1 MRISIP
7 SSSVLSTDRV
17 APARQAGGHGAIV
30 AVSTLI
36 GGLGL
41 LLLHL
46 PLLLLILLLLRLLTP
61 ALVPSSEPT
70 EQGARRRADRR
81 SLTGIS
87 SNCTSDRAERRT
99 PSPAA

>member
-1 MRISIP
+1 MTKRIP
-7 SSSVLSTDRV
+7 SSSVLSADRV
-17 APARQAGGHGAIV
+17 ASAGQTRAHCPVV
-30 AVSTLI
+30 AVSALI
-36 GGLGL
+36 SGLVPL
-41 LLLHL
+41 LLRLL
-46 PLLLLILLLLRLLTP
+46 LLLLILLLLRLLTP